1 MKSYKVKAILTLVFM
16 TAIWGGTFPLIKSLL
31 NQMSANELLTLR
43 FFFASLVAFPF
54 ILRKN
59 KTSKKQLLKLFLLG
73 ISLWIAY
80 EAQTVGLKF
89 TTPTKSAFITGL
101 YIIFTPLLAIILTKE
116 KIPKRLVFSLLM
128 GISGLYIISNISFGN
143 LASLNVGDLITLI
156 SALAFAVQIILTN
169 QLAKDVKISYITS
182 VQMLIMFILSFAASG
197 FRINIHLSIW
207 TIIALIFLG
216 SIGGYLAILAE
227 TYSLKYIDP
236 SRASIIFTLEPIF
249 ALIFS
254 VIFIKEQI
262 TLRSMIGA
270 MLIFISIVLASTN
283 GAKDSG

>member
-1 MKSYKVKAILTLVFM
+1 
-16 TAIWGGTFPLIKSLL
+16 
-31 NQMSANELLTLR
+31 
-43 FFFASLVAFPF
+43 
-54 ILRKN
+54 
-59 KTSKKQLLKLFLLG
+59 
-73 ISLWIAY
+73 
-80 EAQTVGLKF
+80 
-89 TTPTKSAFITGL
+89 
-101 YIIFTPLLAIILTKE
+101 
-116 KIPKRLVFSLLM
+116 
-128 GISGLYIISNISFGN
+128 
-143 LASLNVGDLITLI
+143 
-156 SALAFAVQIILTN
+156 
-169 QLAKDVKISYITS
+169 
-182 VQMLIMFILSFAASG
+182 MFILSFAASG

-283 GAKDSG
+283 GSKNSG